1 MSKIHIGIPELEDR
15 GLSYEEFFRIMH
27 VMLRYKTFY
36 LKELYPS
43 NNIGDINA
51 YPLLI
56 VEKIIKVTKTLH
68 SVINRDKDYVV
79 ANIIVRSLAD
89 YVSSFS
95 CIYTDTDQSVKTLRH
110 YLFVMDGLKGR
121 IKNLPQD
128 MKYDGRIKEEEFY
141 LLKKQIDDALKN
153 YRGACDFALKQIQ
166 QLQLYQENSF
176 IIDEYIKTANW
187 RFKDFKRKTKSYT
200 WKELYGYIKLPINT
214 AFFSSLSEFVHGLS
228 SSNLTFGEDYE
239 NFEPLL
245 SIATS
250 LLGKVSEMLDTIY
263 REDVSFIQPKMI
275 EALYDEDIPK
285 QYIQYLLK
293 SVSKESTID

>member
-1 MSKIHIGIPELEDR
+1 MSKLHIGIPELDDR
-15 GLSYEEFFRIMH
+15 KLSYEEFFRIIH

-43 NNIGDINA
+43 NNIGDLNS

-56 VEKIIKVTKTLH
+56 VEKIIKVTRTLH
-68 SVINRDKDYVV
+68 SVINRDRDYVV

-89 YVSSFS
+89 YVSSLSF
-95 CIYTDTDQSVKTLRH
+95 IYTDTDQSVKTLRH

-121 IKNLPQD
+121 IKDLSHD
-128 MKYDGRIKEEEFY
+128 MKYDGRIKEEEFNR
-141 LLKKQIDDALKN
+141 LKKQINDALNN
-153 YRGACDFALKQIQ
+153 YRGACDFAQKQIQ
-166 QLQLYQENSF
+166 QLQLYQENSV

-187 RFKDFKRKTKSYT
+187 RFKDFGRKTKSYT
-200 WKELYGYIKLPINT
+200 WKELYDYIKLPINT

-250 LLGKVSEMLDTIY
+250 LLGKVSKMLDTIY
-263 REDVSFIQPKMI
+263 IEDISSIQPKMI
-275 EALYDEDIPK
+275 EALYDEDIPRH
-285 QYIQYLLK
+285 YIEHILRSFQNK
-293 SVSKESTID
+293 SDS

>member
-1 MSKIHIGIPELEDR
+1 MSKLHISIPELYDR
-15 GLSYEEFFRIMH
+15 DLSYEEFFRIMH

-43 NNIGDINA
+43 KNIGDLNS

-68 SVINRDKDYVV
+68 SVINRDRDYVV

-89 YVSSFS
+89 YVSSLSF
-95 CIYTDTDQSVKTLRH
+95 IYTEVDPSIKTLRH

-121 IKNLPQD
+121 IKDLPQD
-128 MKYDGRIKEEEFY
+128 MKYDGRINEEEFN
-141 LLKKQIDDALKN
+141 LLKKQINDALNN
-153 YRGACDFALKQIQ
+153 YRGVCDFAQKQIQ
-166 QLQLYQENSF
+166 QLQLYQENSV

-187 RFKDFKRKTKSYT
+187 RFKDFGRKPKSYT
-200 WKELYGYIKLPINT
+200 WKELYDYIKLPINT

-263 REDVSFIQPKMI
+263 KEDISSIQPKMI
-275 EALYDEDIPK
+275 EALYDEDIPRH
-285 QYIQYLLK
+285 YIEHIIRSFQNK
-293 SVSKESTID
+293 SDK